1 MSPPRHAMRERE
13 HADPHEQYNPVPKVV
28 LALVIGLIAWGAGYI
43 VWQQPDGAAA
53 LGDQRIPASLTVAKA
68 AGNTAD
74 GAQVY
79 AAACQACH
87 QANGQGLAGVF
98 PPLAGSPWVLES
110 PEQLSQILLHGLT
123 GPISVLGTEYNGAM
137 PAFGEQLTDAEI
149 AAVSTHIR
157 TQWGN
162 AAEPITAPQ
171 IAAARAAS
179 THITQPWHGTQELAA
194 FLAGASADATSAP

>member
-1 MSPPRHAMRERE
+1 MSPPRSPVHERE
-13 HADPHEQYNPVPKVV
+13 HADPHEQYNPVPKVI
-28 LALVIGLIAWGAGYI
+28 LALVIGLVVWGAGYI

-53 LGDQRIPASLTVAKA
+53 LGDQRIPTSLTVAKA

-98 PPLAGSPWVLES
+98 PPLAGSPWVLDA
-110 PEQLSQILLHGLT
+110 PEQLAQILLHGLT
-123 GPISVLGTEYNGAM
+123 GPIQVLGVEYNGAM
-137 PAFGEQLTDAEI
+137 PAFGEQLSDAEI

-162 AAEPITAPQ
+162 AAEPIHAAQ
-171 IAAARAAS
+171 IAEARAAS
-179 THITQPWHGTQELAA
+179 GHVTEPWHGAQALEA
-194 FLAGASADATSAP
+194 FLAETSPPASAP